1 MATTKERAPVV
12 PGALFVLG
20 RDCCESA
27 PRVARGDCDDR
38 RCPTGGTDSAYFA
51 PQSLPIALAAAAKA
65 KSFSLIPPASWVE
78 SDSVTR
84 L

>member
-20 RDCCESA
+20 R
-27 PRVARGDCDDR
+27 RIR
-38 RCPTGGTDSAYFA
+38 RYFA
-51 PQSLPIALAAAAKA
+51 PRSDAMAFAAVANS
-65 KSFSLIPPASWVE
+65 KSFSLMPPASWVDRE
-78 SDSVTR
+78 SVTR

>member
-12 PGALFVLG
+12 PGAPFVLG
-20 RDCCESA
+20 RGCCGSA
-27 PRVARGDCDDR
+27 PRVARGGRDVR
-38 RCPTGGTDSAYFA
+38 RRATGGTDSAYLA
-51 PQSLPIALAAAAKA
+51 PQSLPMALAAAAKA